1 MPVLPACSCLSCP
14 AHSRSECSVYPSSM
28 SDEQWVVVESVLP
41 RPAWEV
47 GPGRPEAHPRRRI
60 LDAIFYLVAE
70 GVRWRALP
78 ADFPP
83 WQTVHGFFSR
93 WRDDGTWQ
101 RVHDSLR
108 DQVRVQAGRAPL
120 PTAGI
125 IDSQSVKGAET
136 VGRDRRGFDAGK
148 KINGTKRHIAVDTMG
163 LLLAVIVT
171 AANVQDRDGAA
182 PLLSLVRERFS
193 TIQMV
198 WADGGYAGR
207 LLLWARNCLRLA
219 VSVVK
224 RNDDTRGFVVL
235 PRRWVVERTL
245 GWLTRNRRLVR
256 DYERLAATHE
266 AMTLIAMT
274 MLMSRRLAR
283 TASSKSR
290 ERLVTCTFVVPSGRG
305 ETAA

>member
-1 MPVLPACSCLSCP
+1 VSVLPVCLCVSCP
-14 AHSRSECSVYPSSM
+14 SHSRAACGVYPSSM
-28 SDEQWVVVESVLP
+28 PDEQWVIVKAALP
-41 RPAWEV
+41 RQARET

-60 LDAIFYLVAE
+60 VDAIFYLVTE

-78 ADFPP
+78 AEFPP
-83 WQTVHGFFSR
+83 WQTVYGFFTR

-108 DQVRVQAGRAPL
+108 EQVRVRAGRSPL

-125 IDSQSVKGAET
+125 IDSQSIKGAET

-148 KINGTKRHIAVDTMG
+148 KINGTKRHIAVDTLG
-163 LLLAVIVT
+163 LLLTVIVT
-171 AANVQDRDGAA
+171 AASMQDRDGASS
-182 PLLSLVRERFS
+182 LLTVLRERFS

-207 LLLWARNCLRLA
+207 LLPWARTCLRLR
-219 VSVVK
+219 VTVVK
-224 RNDDTRGFVVL
+224 RSDDTKGFAVL

-256 DYERLAATHE
+256 DYERLASTHE

-274 MLMSRRLAR
+274 RLMSRRLAR
-283 TASSKSR
+283 PT
-290 ERLVTCTFVVPSGRG
+290 TT
-305 ETAA
+305 